1 VRGSL
6 AKATLFATIF
16 LVGFYFLL
24 SAFSPWPSFSALLGR
39 FFFPGFRYLCNLH
52 EAANTHE
59 QLTSLLCN
67 NSNIGRNNNNNG
79 RRRQTS
85 A

>member
-24 SAFSPWPSFSALLGR
+24 SAFSPNFPVYPKPLPDRDLSYKADENEFTMVEKASLRNAWRLIEPFQRRFGKENFYRYSAL
-39 FFFPGFRYLCNLH
+39 
-52 EAANTHE
+52 
-59 QLTSLLCN
+59 
-67 NSNIGRNNNNNG
+67 I
-79 RRRQTS
+79 
-85 A
+85 